1 MQKPTKSVTFA
12 LFLTCFCPFFAYS
25 AIAPEPIRYTL
36 RFPKPQTHYL
46 EVTAQ
51 IPAGKPHVEL
61 YMAVWT
67 PGSYMVRDYSRNVEA
82 FTATDQ
88 SGQPLTVRKTRKN
101 RWLVD
106 AGNAKTL
113 TVVYKVYANEPSV
126 QGNYVDAGF
135 AMMNGAPNFVTI
147 EGGDKRPYEVKL
159 ELPAGWKKSIS
170 GLKHTG
176 DHSYFATDFDQLLDS
191 PIYAGNAPIHEFEV
205 DGKKHYLVNEGEGPM
220 WDGPASAKDVAK
232 IVAEYSR
239 MWGGLPYDQYVFFNM
254 LLEAGGGLEHKNS
267 TWMGGSKWAYGNTV
281 VPPPSD
287 DAAPRGTFR
296 PNRLGWLGL
305 VSHEYFHLWNVKRLR
320 PVELGPFDYER
331 ENYTRSLWLAEGVT
345 SYYGGLAL
353 GRTKQATRDQVL
365 QSFGSAIA
373 ALQSTPGRLVTPLE
387 QDSFDAWIKL
397 YHPDENT
404 QNTAISYYTKGEIV
418 GLLLDAKIR
427 KLTNGAKS
435 LDDVM
440 RLAYQRYSGGRGYTP
455 EQFRAIAS
463 EVAGADLSDWFQT
476 VLDTTKE
483 LDYSEMLDWYGLRF
497 KLPVQKPGAP
507 PRIRT
512 GLQTKVDNGRLVVST
527 VVRDTPGEEAGVNVG
542 DEILAINGYRLRAEQ
557 WPSRLESY
565 KPGETVKLLIAHRD
579 ILQDVNL
586 VVTSDNPVSWQL
598 EVRPD
603 ATDAQK
609 AHLNDWLR
617 E

>member
-1 MQKPTKSVTFA
+1 MLKPTKSVTFA
-12 LFLTCFCPFFAYS
+12 LFLTCFCSFFGS
-25 AIAPEPIRYTL
+25 AANAVEPIRYTL
-36 RFPKPQTHYL
+36 RFPKPQTHCL

-51 IPAGKPHVEL
+51 IPGGKPQIEL

-67 PGSYMVRDYSRNVEA
+67 PGSYMVREYSRNVEA
-82 FTATDQ
+82 FTAIGEN
-88 SGQPLTVRKTRKN
+88 GQPLAVKKTRKN
-101 RWLVD
+101 RWLVE
-106 AGNAKTL
+106 AGGAKTL
-113 TVVYKVYANEPSV
+113 TVSYKVYADEPSV

-135 AMMNGAPNFVTI
+135 AMLNGAANFVTI
-147 EGGDKRPYEVKL
+147 EGENKRAYEVKL
-159 ELPAGWKKSIS
+159 ELPAAWKKSIS
-170 GLKHTG
+170 GLKRTG
-176 DHSYFATDFDQLLDS
+176 DHAYFATDFDELLDS

-254 LLEAGGGLEHKNS
+254 LIEAGGGLEHKNS

-287 DAAPRGTFR
+287 DPAPRGMRR

-320 PVELGPFDYER
+320 PVELGPFDYEQ
-331 ENYTRSLWLAEGVT
+331 ENYTPSLWLAEGFT
-345 SYYGGLAL
+345 SYYGELAL

-365 QSFGSAIA
+365 QSFGGAIT
-373 ALQSTPGRLVTPLE
+373 ALQNTPGRLVTPLE
-387 QDSFDAWIKL
+387 QNSFDAWIKL
-397 YHPDENT
+397 YHSDENT

-427 KLTNGAKS
+427 KQTGGAKS

-440 RLAYQRYSGGRGYTP
+440 TLAYQRYSGERGYTP
-455 EQFRAIAS
+455 QQFRATVN
-463 EVAGADLSDWFQT
+463 EVAGVDFGEWFQA
-476 VLDTTKE
+476 VLDSTRE
-483 LDYSEMLDWYGLRF
+483 LDYNELLDWYGLRF
-497 KLPVQKPGAP
+497 KAPTQRPGTP
-507 PRIRT
+507 TRIKT
-512 GLQTKVDNGRLVVST
+512 GLQTRVDNGRLVVSS

-542 DEILAINGYRLRAEQ
+542 DEILAINRYRLRAEQ
-557 WPSRLESY
+557 WPAQLESY
-565 KPGETVKLLIAHRD
+565 KPGETVKLLVAHRD
-579 ILQDVNL
+579 MLQEL
-586 VVTSDNPVSWQL
+586 SFVVTADKPASWQL

-609 AHLNDWLR
+609 AQLKAWLR